1 MQKSWHYLFNSVSI
15 PAIGIA
21 LATSAPAFAQAAPA
35 TDAATSDPTQP
46 TTVGT
51 ATSVPDTGN
60 AGAQSNHSEIVVT
73 GTRLRQPN
81 LQSKSPITTVS
92 DREVKLQGAT
102 NIENVLNRLPQVTP
116 DANENVS
123 NGSDGTAQINL
134 RGLGSNRNLI
144 LINGQRLLP
153 MLGSDVNFVP
163 AFMLKRVDVLTG
175 GASAVY
181 GSDAI
186 SGVVNFITRDDLNG
200 VRVDGQYAVN
210 DHYNNNGFVR
220 QFISSHGYDQAP
232 GHIRDGARYEFNVA
246 VGTNFADNRGNVTV
260 YGGYRHVN
268 PVTQADRDVSA
279 CALNLTG
286 DYPDD
291 TFVCG
296 GSSNNQ
302 YGKFVPL
309 TGPSSGLG
317 LSFNNTKDGQKTWV
331 PYDSSFLYNYAPL
344 NYFQRSD
351 VRYTAGAFAKYEI
364 LPQAQLYGSFMFM
377 DDHTFSQIAPS
388 ALFQGNT
395 YTINCD
401 NPLMSAQQGQL
412 LCGSDYGADVSED
425 LFIGYRPVAGNA
437 RPRRDDLRH
446 TDYRF
451 SGGVRGEIATGLHYD
466 VSAVRSSTHL
476 AENYQNDIDPAKANK
491 AIQVVDVN
499 GTPTCK
505 SVIDGTDP
513 KCVPLDVF
521 KYNGI
526 SDEAFNYIYAPT
538 FTNARSDQT
547 IFNGSLSADLGAYGV
562 RSPWAT
568 NGIALVLGAEHR
580 RDFFEFK
587 ADELAIAKGTNP
599 FPGASVHVDELFSEI
614 GIPIIEDRP
623 FAKSLTLNG
632 GFRHSKYSNLE
643 KWADTYK
650 VEAEYAP
657 TRDIRFRGSYNRAIR
672 APNIV
677 ELFSPQSVGNVSG
690 QDPCSGSVAQITARG
705 FTQAQCASTGVTA
718 AQFGTIPECPADVCD
733 ALGGG
738 NPALKPEKAD
748 TFTIGTVLTP
758 GFMPHFAMSVD
769 YWNIKVKGFISGT
782 DPQLII
788 GQCISTGDPFF
799 CGLFHRDPRNGVL
812 FGTQGYVVS
821 TLINTGF
828 LHTSGIDV
836 SASDS
841 FGLGRL
847 GKLDASMIGT
857 WLQRQVTS
865 PLPGFGTYDCKGLF
879 GPVCGQ
885 PAPAWKHQVRLTW
898 GALSH
903 LVDVSLNWRYIGGT
917 KLSTN
922 TTNTFFTSANSPSNV
937 SGHIKAYNYFDLAA
951 TARPMRKLEVRLGV
965 NNLFDKDPPAIAAG
979 LLSKFGNGNTYPG
992 MYDVVGRYVFA
1003 GASFEF

>member
-1 MQKSWHYLFNSVSI
+1 MQKSWRYLFNSVSI
-15 PAIGIA
+15 PAVGIA
-21 LATSAPAFAQAAPA
+21 LATSAPAFAQAGPAPA
-35 TDAATSDPTQP
+35 ADAASQDQSPATS
-46 TTVGT
+46 
-51 ATSVPDTGN
+51 TSVPDTN
-60 AGAQSNHSEIVVT
+60 SASTPSQRSEIVVT

-134 RGLGSNRNLI
+134 RNLGSNRNLI

-163 AFMLKRVDVLTG
+163 AFMVKRVDVLTG

-186 SGVVNFITRDDLNG
+186 SGVINFITRDDLNG
-200 VRVDGQYAVN
+200 VRVDGQYAFN
-210 DHYNNNGFVR
+210 DHYNDNGFVR
-220 QFISSHGYDQAP
+220 QFINNAGYDQAP
-232 GHIRDGARYEFNVA
+232 GHIRDGARYEFNIA
-246 VGTNFADNRGNVTV
+246 LGTNFADNRGNVTI

-279 CALNLTG
+279 CALNLG
-286 DYPDD
+286 GSYPDD

-309 TGPSSGLG
+309 TGPSLG

-351 VRYTAGAFAKYEI
+351 VRYTAGGFAKYEI
-364 LPQAQLYGSFMFM
+364 VPQAELYGSFMFM
-377 DDHTFSQIAPS
+377 DDHTFSQVAPS
-388 ALFQGNT
+388 ALFQGYT

-401 NPLMSAQQGQL
+401 NPLMSQQQGQL
-412 LCGSDYGADVSED
+412 LCGSDYGTATDEQ

-437 RPRRDDLRH
+437 RPRRDDLKH

-466 VSAVRSSTHL
+466 VSAVRSYTQL
-476 AENYQNDIDPAKANK
+476 AENYQNDIDPAKANN

-499 GTPTCK
+499 GTPTCR
-505 SVIDGTDP
+505 SVVDGTDP
-513 KCVPLDVF
+513 NCVPLDIF

-526 SDEAFNYIYAPT
+526 SDDAFSYIYAPT
-538 FTNARSDQT
+538 FTTSRSNQT
-547 IFNGSLSADLGAYGV
+547 IFNGSLSADLGTYGV
-562 RSPWAT
+562 RTPWAT
-568 NGIALVLGAEHR
+568 NGVALVLGAEHR

-587 ADELAIAKGTNP
+587 ADALAIAKGTTP

-623 FAKSLTLNG
+623 LAKSLSLNG
-632 GFRHSKYSNLE
+632 GFRHSKYSNLD
-643 KWADTYK
+643 KWVDTYK
-650 VEAEYAP
+650 LEAEYAP
-657 TRDIRFRGSYNRAIR
+657 VRDIRFRGSYNRAIR
-672 APNIV
+672 AANIT
-677 ELFSPQSVGNVSG
+677 ELFSAQSVGNVSG
-690 QDPCSGSVAQITARG
+690 QDPCSGPTPSATLQQCQLTGV
-705 FTQAQCASTGVTA
+705 TQAQY
-718 AQFGTIPECPADVCD
+718 GTIPECPADVCD

-748 TFTIGTVLTP
+748 TFTVGTVLTP
-758 GFMPHFAMSVD
+758 RFLPHFALSVD
-769 YWNIKVKGFISGT
+769 YWNIKVKGFIAGI

-799 CGLFHRDPRNGVL
+799 CGLFHRDPRTGVL
-812 FGTQGYVVS
+812 FGTDGYVVS

-828 LHTSGIDV
+828 LHTSGIDL

-841 FGLGRL
+841 FGLGRY
-847 GKLDASMIGT
+847 GKLDASLIGT
-857 WLQRQVTS
+857 WLQRQVTN

-898 GALSH
+898 SPLSH
-903 LVDVSLNWRYIGGT
+903 FVDVSLNWRYIGGT

-922 TTNTFFTSANSPSNV
+922 TTNEFFTSANTPSNI

-951 TARPMRKLEVRLGV
+951 TARPMRKLELRVGI

-979 LLSKFGNGNTYPG
+979 LLSSFGNGNTYPG
-992 MYDVVGRYVFA
+992 MYDVAGRYVFA